1 MELSIILVNYN
12 DRRHVEECLLSL
24 QKAASA
30 IEHEII
36 VVDNDSEDGS
46 REFVARAFP
55 AVRLIANSEN
65 SGFSRANNL
74 GVRESRG
81 EFFLFLNT
89 DTVVPPGAIHGL
101 LDHLKFE
108 VSAGAAGPALLDG
121 RNSFQVSFGRRVNF
135 FAQFWQKLILNPY
148 YKRVLKK
155 SEKIRRVGWLSAACL
170 LCRRKA
176 FEQAGGFDE
185 NFFIY
190 FEDIDLCGRMRKDG
204 WKLFYVPHIRVFH
217 DGGATTSR
225 RPAASRLEYRKSQ
238 LYFYQKHNSRSSYRL
253 LRFYIKL
260 SVAFLAARGVFRG
273 EEGAALRQN
282 YQELLERNEG
292 PR

>member
-12 DRRHVEECLLSL
+12 DRRHIEECLLSL

-30 IEHEII
+30 IDHETI
-36 VVDNDSEDGS
+36 VVDNDSADGS

-65 SGFSRANNL
+65 AGFSRAANL

-108 VSAGAAGPALLDG
+108 GSAGAAGPALVDG
-121 RNSFQVSFGRRVNF
+121 RNFFQVSFGRRVNF

-148 YKRVLKK
+148 YKRALK
-155 SEKIRRVGWLSAACL
+155 
-170 LCRRKA
+170 
-176 FEQAGGFDE
+176 
-185 NFFIY
+185 
-190 FEDIDLCGRMRKDG
+190 
-204 WKLFYVPHIRVFH
+204 
-217 DGGATTSR
+217 
-225 RPAASRLEYRKSQ
+225 
-238 LYFYQKHNSRSSYRL
+238 
-253 LRFYIKL
+253 
-260 SVAFLAARGVFRG
+260 
-273 EEGAALRQN
+273 
-282 YQELLERNEG
+282 
-292 PR
+292 